1 MIEIFIL
8 LGIATV
14 SSIALNK
21 CLSLQTRVV
30 RKIII
35 IAISLLEVITAY
47 FLYSSLIPQII
58 SLISVLFVSVLF
70 CFVLFFKQ
78 NKYKTSEWLD
88 QLMSIYIPSYVVLCI
103 TVLI

>member
-1 MIEIFIL
+1 MIKIFIL

-14 SSIALNK
+14 SSIVLNK
-21 CLSLQTRVV
+21 CLLIQTRVV
-30 RKIII
+30 REIII

-70 CFVLFFKQ
+70 CFLLFFKQ
-78 NKYKTSEWLD
+78 KKYKTSEWLD
-88 QLMSIYIPSYVVLCI
+88 QLISIYISSYVVLCI